1 MNKIEDENL
10 SKIIGEII
18 NFKIKT
24 QLNSLFSI
32 IHNKIKKIYRD
43 IFPYIF
49 SKSTNGYID
58 YEKSKLNLK
67 KAIILHKIK
76 SSCLNIYEIYKYF
89 RLRKKMKFFQK
100 WRNNVNLKKDLEKLE
115 KNINDKYNK
124 LYESKISNI
133 NKEMKSKQKAIE
145 ELKEN
150 EKMLYNSNK
159 QMEKEKEN
167 LLKNEKK
174 LVQKIEQL
182 EKENTQLEKE
192 KKTKE
197 AMINSNTYQ
206 NFFPSKKESNE
217 EKIKELE
224 KKLKELEDE
233 EIERKNYMEEYSEE
247 MANMVSVFEQKAQEI
262 MRLQNTGHMRRRLEI
277 NTGSYDSTNPG
288 SEYNFNETINR
299 NNNSK

>member
-100 WRNNVNLKKDLEKLE
+100 LKNNINLKKDLEKLE

-124 LYESKISNI
+124 LYE
-133 NKEMKSKQKAIE
+133 
-145 ELKEN
+145 
-150 EKMLYNSNK
+150 
-159 QMEKEKEN
+159 
-167 LLKNEKK
+167 
-174 LVQKIEQL
+174 
-182 EKENTQLEKE
+182 
-192 KKTKE
+192 
-197 AMINSNTYQ
+197 
-206 NFFPSKKESNE
+206 
-217 EKIKELE
+217 
-224 KKLKELEDE
+224 
-233 EIERKNYMEEYSEE
+233 
-247 MANMVSVFEQKAQEI
+247 
-262 MRLQNTGHMRRRLEI
+262 
-277 NTGSYDSTNPG
+277 
-288 SEYNFNETINR
+288 
-299 NNNSK
+299 

>member
-1 MNKIEDENL
+1 
-10 SKIIGEII
+10 
-18 NFKIKT
+18 
-24 QLNSLFSI
+24 
-32 IHNKIKKIYRD
+32 
-43 IFPYIF
+43 
-49 SKSTNGYID
+49 
-58 YEKSKLNLK
+58 
-67 KAIILHKIK
+67 
-76 SSCLNIYEIYKYF
+76 
-89 RLRKKMKFFQK
+89 MKFFQK
-100 WRNNVNLKKDLEKLE
+100 WKNFVNLKKDLEKLE

-124 LYESKISNI
+124 LYEAKANSI
-133 NKEMKSKQKAIE
+133 NKEIKNKQKAID

-150 EKMLYNSNK
+150 EKDLHNSNK
-159 QMEKEKEN
+159 LMEKEKEN

-174 LVQKIEQL
+174 LMQKIDQL
-182 EKENTQLEKE
+182 EKENAQLEKE

-197 AMINSNTYQ
+197 TMTNSNTYQ

-233 EIERKNYMEEYSEE
+233 ENERKAYMEEYSEE
-247 MANMVSVFEQKAQEI
+247 MGSMMNVFEQKAQEI

-299 NNNSK
+299 NNSK